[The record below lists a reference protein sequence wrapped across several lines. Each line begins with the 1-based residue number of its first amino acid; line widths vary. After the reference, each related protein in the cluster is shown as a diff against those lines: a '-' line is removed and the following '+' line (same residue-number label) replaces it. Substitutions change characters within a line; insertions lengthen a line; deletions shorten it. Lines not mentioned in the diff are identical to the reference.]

1 MILKQKI
8 DISVTNSINFSS
20 SNKRKSGTGFLTP
33 INVTTSHVKG
43 NSRSLRNSIESFDTH
58 TIPNPPRQI
67 TYGRFS

>member
-1 MILKQKI
+1 MIVKQKI

-20 SNKRKSGTGFLTP
+20 SGKRKSGTSFLPP
-33 INVTTSHVKG
+33 INVSSSQVKQK
-43 NSRSLRNSIESFDTH
+43 SRSGKNSIESFETH